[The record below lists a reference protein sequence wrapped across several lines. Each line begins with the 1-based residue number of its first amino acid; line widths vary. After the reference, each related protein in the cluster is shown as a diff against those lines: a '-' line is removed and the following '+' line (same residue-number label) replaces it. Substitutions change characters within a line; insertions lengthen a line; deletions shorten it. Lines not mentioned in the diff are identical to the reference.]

1 MLKLV
6 RENLVSFMS
15 ACNAE
20 RIWLIGLRRKNN
32 IIKIHIPFLMRQE
45 KTLVPRSEKEKE
57 FIEYLIKKHV
67 LS

>member
-1 MLKLV
+1 
-6 RENLVSFMS
+6 MS

-32 IIKIHIPFLMRQE
+32 ILKIHIPFLMGE
-45 KTLVPRSEKEKE
+45 DKTLVPRSDKEKE

-67 LS
+67 LG